1 MTTDSISSSL
11 RKLVALRADNRCEY
25 CLISQNVVL
34 HKHEPDHIIP
44 RQRDGTT
51 GDENLAHSC
60 MRCNRHK
67 GPNIGSFDP
76 LDGVLVPFFNPRTQI
91 WEEHFKLQGAVIQPL
106 TPEGRVTVKI
116 LNINSDTRITERQ
129 NLINNNLY
137 P

>member
-1 MTTDSISSSL
+1 
-11 RKLVALRADNRCEY
+11 
-25 CLISQNVVL
+25 
-34 HKHEPDHIIP
+34 
-44 RQRDGTT
+44 
-51 GDENLAHSC
+51 